1 MNIDQIAHID
11 TSDLHLRHPASDEL
25 LYTDGGAP
33 LVIKLCSTEADEYK
47 RVERNFTNQT
57 LKSGNKKLTAEK
69 LENRSLE
76 LLAAATQGWNLEDK
90 DGPVPFSKEAAKTV
104 YAERPWI
111 KKQVTEHL
119 YEDANFLQGA
129 LIA

>member
-1 MNIDQIAHID
+1 MNIDEIAQID
-11 TSDLHLRHPASDEL
+11 SSFLHLRHPATDEL
-25 LYTDGGAP
+25 LYTTSNKPMG
-33 LVIKLCSTEADEYK
+33 IELCSTEAEDYK
-47 RVERNFTNQT
+47 RVERKFTNQT

-76 LLAAATQGWNLEDK
+76 LLAAASLSWNLEGK
-90 DGPVPFSKEAAKTV
+90 DGPIKFSKEAAMTV
-104 YAERPWI
+104 YVERPWI